1 MLSIANE
8 FLSTDLK
15 YGLNKPS
22 RIVTGTVVKSVNR
35 TLGPHDNSNPHSV
48 SKGHC
53 YREVVHNRPQE
64 QCHNKA
70 LTYLHKREG

>member
-22 RIVTGTVVKSVNR
+22 QNCHWDSGEKCKQ
-35 TLGPHDNSNPHSV
+35 NPGS
-48 SKGHC
+48 S
-53 YREVVHNRPQE
+53 
-64 QCHNKA
+64 
-70 LTYLHKREG
+70 